1 MADASPPGTPPADAP
16 GDPGDAGSAA
26 TAAPGTA
33 PRKPRKIFLLV
44 GVVLAVGLGIGLFT
58 GVGTSQSTSGK
69 PYQGGPAPTFTASNV
84 GPSGGGAVAFPLRG
98 ADAGRPVVLL
108 FFGAWCPSCHQEL
121 PPLARAVKAQDEA
134 GGKLSTVKVIGV
146 DDLDAASSARSF
158 IAASGVTFPVAY
170 DPNTDI
176 TQQKYGFDGD
186 PYAVFIKGDGTID
199 KIVQG
204 AVLTPSSFTAN
215 ERALIPSGT

>member
-1 MADASPPGTPPADAP
+1 MADASPPGTPPPAASTPP
-16 GDPGDAGSAA
+16 GPGAGIGVAR
-26 TAAPGTA
+26 
-33 PRKPRKIFLLV
+33 RKPRKIFLLI
-44 GVVLAVGLGIGLFT
+44 GIVLAVGLGVGLFT
-58 GVGTSQSTSGK
+58 GIGTSQTTSGK
-69 PYQGGPAPTFTASNV
+69 PYQGGPAPVFTASNV
-84 GPSGGGAVAFPLRG
+84 GPSGGRAVAFPLG
-98 ADAGRPVVLL
+98 GPDVGRPVVLL

-134 GGKLSTVKVIGV
+134 GGKLSTVKVMGV
-146 DDLDAASSARSF
+146 DDLDSVSSAKSF
-158 IAASGVTFPVAY
+158 VASSGVTFPVAY

-186 PYAVFIKGDGTID
+186 PYAVFIRGDGTID

-204 AVLTPSSFTAN
+204 AVLTPASLTAD